1 MNPVKIPS
9 SIRIA
14 ISVALYLGL
23 SACGRE
29 VYTTWS
35 CDSPSESK
43 ISMVLRKA
51 QMEFKGAALDYCGS
65 LGAQSYF
72 DEKCSGQTDQ
82 SKTVFTPSS
91 GLLLTKGQE
100 YQCTAL

>member
-1 MNPVKIPS
+1 MKIS
-9 SIRIA
+9 TLLRTA
-14 ISVALYLGL
+14 ICFAILLEL

-35 CDSPSESK
+35 CNSPSESK
-43 ISMVLRKA
+43 IQMVLRKA
-51 QMEFKGAALDYCGS
+51 QMEFKGAVLDYCGS
-65 LGAQSYF
+65 LGAKSYF

-82 SKTVFTPSS
+82 SKTVFTPST

-100 YQCTAL
+100 YQCSAL